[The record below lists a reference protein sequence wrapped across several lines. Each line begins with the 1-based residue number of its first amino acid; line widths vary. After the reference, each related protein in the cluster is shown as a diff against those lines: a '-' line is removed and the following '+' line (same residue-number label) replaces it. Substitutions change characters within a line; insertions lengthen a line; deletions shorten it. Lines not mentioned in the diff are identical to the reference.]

1 MRRFLLRLAPIL
13 HLTRITTAA
22 AVVSNTWFVI
32 LWTRAHPLRE
42 PQDLDMAAR
51 EPWFLLAAGALVAIA
66 LYTFGAASNDV
77 LDLRRDR
84 TLQRDRPLASG
95 AIGVGLANA
104 VVVATLLL
112 AVLGATAFGVDAV
125 VMTLGV
131 LAAITL
137 FNVAARFVP
146 GVGLMLLGLIYGGH
160 MLIPNLGLR
169 FLAPVWVA
177 MTHALAVGAAVHV
190 LARKVPKLSRRA
202 LAVAVISW
210 VAWSAAILWL
220 QHERNPTD
228 RHGILAAIWP
238 AWVSARSLAIVAVLA
253 GLYALAAIRRVRRLG
268 PGPRAAEKIG
278 RYGSLWLSLYPIAW
292 MAGVGLWNEAGT
304 LAAVAVASILAMT
317 VLREAYA
324 LAEQPTGYRL

>member
-1 MRRFLLRLAPIL
+1 MRRLLLRLAPVL

-22 AVVSNTWFVI
+22 AVVSNTWLVI
-32 LWTRAHPLRE
+32 LWTHAHRGPE
-42 PQDLDMAAR
+42 PQDYDTTQRPL
-51 EPWFLLAAGALVAIA
+51 WFLLAAGALTAIA
-66 LYTFGAASNDV
+66 LYAFGTASNDV

-95 AIGVGLANA
+95 ALGVGVANA

-112 AVLGATAFGVDAV
+112 AILGAAAFGVDAV
-125 VMTLGV
+125 IITIAV

-146 GVGLMLLGLIYGGH
+146 GFGLMLLGLIYGGH
-160 MLIPNLGLR
+160 MLIPNAHLR
-169 FLAPVWVA
+169 FLIPVWLA

-202 LAVAVISW
+202 LVVAALSW
-210 VAWSAAILWL
+210 VAWSVLIFWL
-220 QHERNPTD
+220 QHHRNPTE
-228 RHGILAAIWP
+228 RAGVVATLWP
-238 AWVSARSLAIVAVLA
+238 AWVPMQSLPFVAILA
-253 GLYALAAIRRVRRLG
+253 ALYALAAIRRVRRLG
-268 PGPRAAEKIG
+268 PGPRAAEKVG

-292 MAGVGLWNEAGT
+292 MAGTGHWDHASI
-304 LAAVAVASILAMT
+304 LAAVALASVIGMT
-317 VLREAYA
+317 ILREAYA